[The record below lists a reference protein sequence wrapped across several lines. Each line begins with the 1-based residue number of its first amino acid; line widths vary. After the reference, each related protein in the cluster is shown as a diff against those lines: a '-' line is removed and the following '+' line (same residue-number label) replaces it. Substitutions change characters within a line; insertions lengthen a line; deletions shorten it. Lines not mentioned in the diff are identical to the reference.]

1 MKTTLGG
8 GLQNKTKERRKKV
21 MISEEIN
28 EFKKA
33 HKKRST
39 KFVFLKRRKTNK
51 ALARTIG
58 QSERLVERWR

>member
-33 HKKRST
+33 HKK
-39 KFVFLKRRKTNK
+39 KVNKICFLEKKKNK
-51 ALARTIG
+51 QSFGKNYWTI
-58 QSERLVERWR
+58 

>member
-21 MISEEIN
+21 MINEEIN

-33 HKKRST
+33 HKK
-39 KFVFLKRRKTNK
+39 K
-51 ALARTIG
+51 G
-58 QSERLVERWR
+58 QQNLFS